1 MPPPSGWYQQN
12 MTGLSGRSITGMTFT
27 DSLTGYAVTSGSSTS
42 MGYILKT
49 TDGGDNWFKKDS
61 INAGFNKI
69 QFINSDTGFASL
81 KLDRLYKTTNGG
93 ENWFYITQDIWPN
106 DMHVLNNDTIYLVS
120 EYDYWGGVFRTTN
133 GGQTWQTIF
142 NAGTI
147 NNPDKIY
154 MYNKDIGFICRTG
167 TSFFKTTNGGINW
180 IQITG
185 YGTFS
190 DICFVDSLTGWKCQG
205 IIQKTTDGGYTWT
218 TQQLPQGGIIS
229 TISMINLHCV
239 NRDTIWGVGG
249 QVYIPTPNKRGIIY
263 KTTNG
268 GINWGYQLPDTHL
281 VNIWQYTYINFVDN
295 LKGWSYLKNGVRT
308 VTGGMDTTIYTS
320 VNNNISIS
328 NQNYELFQN
337 YPNPFN
343 SITNIKFKMLNSG
356 FAEIKVYDITG
367 KLIRVL
373 TRKKYEPGE
382 HTVRFDAAGFPS
394 GVYFYRL
401 TAGEYNA
408 VKKMVLIR

>member
-185 YGTFS
+185 YGEYF
-190 DICFVDSLTGWKCQG
+190 DIYFVDSLTGWKCQG
-205 IIQKTTDGGYTWT
+205 IMQKTTDGGYNWI
-218 TQQLPQGGIIS
+218 TQVLPSGYPIASTGIS
-229 TISMINLHCV
+229 NFSNINK
-239 NRDTIWGVGG
+239 DTIWGVGG
-249 QVYIPTPNKRGIIY
+249 LLYTPNGYRGILY
-263 KTTNG
+263 RTTNG
-268 GINWGYQLPDTHL
+268 GINWQYQIPDTGFQ
-281 VNIWQYTYINFVDN
+281 IPQYWYIEFYNRLN
-295 LKGWSYLKNGVRT
+295 GWSYSDYSRGIHT
-308 VTGGMDTTIYTS
+308 VTGGDS
-320 VNNNISIS
+320 VFITNIIRGNESIVKEFQL
-328 NQNYELFQN
+328 NQN

-343 SITNIKFKMLNSG
+343 SITNVKFKMLNSG

-367 KLIRVL
+367 KLIKVL
-373 TRKKYEPGE
+373 TNKKYEPGE
-382 HTVRFDAAGFPS
+382 HTVRFDAAGLPS

-408 VKKMVLIR
+408 VKKMVLIK